1 MLPILD
7 KYLGFNTEMLS
18 LITAL
23 YILFDPFITSAN
35 VLGNGAFARI
45 IDKLDL
51 RKTIR
56 ENQ

>member
-1 MLPILD
+1 
-7 KYLGFNTEMLS
+7 MLS

-51 RKTIR
+51 RKTTQ
-56 ENQ
+56 EAPNEL